1 MKINVTHSTVYR
13 YDFPVCLEPHIFRL
27 RPRTNG
33 AQRLLAFDLQIVP
46 MPAGTTECLD
56 QDGTLALNAWF
67 NTPTRE
73 LSVLSRFTVEMLRQ
87 NPFDYVL
94 AGESLNLP
102 LWYLEPL
109 CAALTPY
116 RNDANVAE
124 SVKSY
129 AKWIAAGV
137 QWNTLSFLTALS
149 WQIFQACRQVIR
161 PCGPPWTS
169 DRTLNSQEG
178 SCRDL
183 AVLFCDACRVMGL
196 AARFVSGYEC
206 ASATAQRVVHACL
219 GRSLFAGYWLAGLRS
234 FTRSRGV
241 QLTRRRSRRLRS
253 GSRIGGGWM
262 VFRRSRVA
270 DGGQVELASRP
281 RRVRAKRKL
290 PRARP
295 RKSIFSS
302 ASSCSAPG

>member
-1 MKINVTHSTVYR
+1 MKISVTHSTVYR

-33 AQRLLAFDLQIVP
+33 AQRLLAFDLQIMPV
-46 MPAGTTECLD
+46 PAGTTECLD

-102 LWYLEPL
+102 LWYSEPL

-129 AKWIAAGV
+129 AKWVADGV

-161 PCGPPWTS
+161 PYGPPWTS
-169 DRTLNSQEG
+169 DRTLSSQEG

-206 ASATAQRVVHACL
+206 ASATAQESYMHAWAEVYL
-219 GRSLFAGYWLAGLRS
+219 PGIGWRGYDP
-234 FTRSRGV
+234 SRGLAV
-241 QLTRRRSRRLRS
+241 SNSHVAVAAGFDPDLASPVAGWYS
-253 GSRIGGGWM
+253 GAAGSRM
-262 VFRRSRVA
+262 EARLNL
-270 DGGQVELASRP
+270 QVDHA
-281 RRVRAKRKL
+281 A
-290 PRARP
+290 
-295 RKSIFSS
+295 
-302 ASSCSAPG
+302 